1 MTSDQFEQL
10 FYANYK
16 QLVCFA
22 NKLVLRLDVAEDI
35 VQGVFINAWKQLS
48 RLDPNQ
54 SVKAYLYR
62 ATRNA
67 CLNYL
72 KSDYRSKT
80 ILTDQVAHLDQTQAP
95 LSQSTYSLQQQL
107 KDILDELPPR
117 RKEIF
122 LLSREQGLSYKEIA
136 STMDISVKTVENQMG
151 KAIKYLYT
159 RITPLLKTALFIFF
173 H

>member
-1 MTSDQFEQL
+1 MTLDQFEQL

-16 QLVCFA
+16 QLVYFA
-22 NKLVLRLDVAEDI
+22 NKLVLRLDIAEDI
-35 VQGVFINAWKQLS
+35 VQSVFINTWQQLS
-48 RLDPNQ
+48 RLDASQ

-72 KSDYRSKT
+72 KSEYRAKT
-80 ILTDQVAHLDQTQAP
+80 ILTDQVTHLDQTQEP
-95 LSQSTYSLQQQL
+95 VSQSTHNLQQQL
-107 KDILDELPPR
+107 KEILDELPPR

-136 STMDISVKTVENQMG
+136 SAMDLSVKTVENQMG
-151 KAIKYLYT
+151 KAIKYLYA
-159 RITPLLKTALFIFF
+159 RLTPLLKICLFIFF
-173 H
+173 R